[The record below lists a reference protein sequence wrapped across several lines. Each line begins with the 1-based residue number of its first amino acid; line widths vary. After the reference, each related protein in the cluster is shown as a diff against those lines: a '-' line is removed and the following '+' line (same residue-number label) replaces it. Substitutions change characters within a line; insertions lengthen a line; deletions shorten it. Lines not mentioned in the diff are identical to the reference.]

1 MLTCTDLRCDGRVN
15 PRGVETL
22 RPDLGWRIESAEPN
36 VKQVAWQLRAALCDS
51 RAVSAEEGWY
61 ESAWQEDANSQ
72 LRLWPELDGL
82 KLRHDGRYIWQVR
95 IRDTMGRE
103 SGWSETATFEV
114 YLSSRVHWQAAFITS
129 PEERRCLWLRRRVE
143 LARDDCLVDAVM
155 RATALGVYDLELDGR
170 PVSSDRL
177 APGWTEYH
185 SRLLISTCDLT
196 GLLLDSAARGQSAA
210 VLDVRLGPGWHNGEL
225 MGQHGQPVYGERVA
239 FFAEL
244 ELSYAS
250 GRRER
255 IVTDE
260 SWQTAA
266 GEHSYADLYHGEV
279 VDAARIL
286 EWSPA
291 VRIPQ
296 SCEVLRM
303 HDGLPVREQEELPV
317 VRRIITPAGEVVLD
331 FGINISGYVRF
342 TVWGE
347 KGDRVCYDHAEILDS
362 EGNFYTANMR
372 RARNTI
378 DYRLAG
384 GREPETFRPRF
395 TFQGFRYIRLLDWP
409 GGPES
414 ACPGQF
420 RAVVIHSDYSETAD
434 FHCSHPG
441 LVRLHQNIVRSMK
454 GNFVDIP
461 TDCPQRDERLGWTG
475 DAEVFAETAMRLGD
489 TRLFWRKWLRDMA
502 AAQLPDGG
510 IPHVVPDILT
520 QWENGVPTG
529 YGACGWADAAV
540 IVPWRLFERYGDLSL
555 LAEHYPMMR
564 AWVDCIRGQ
573 ATDGVLWDTGFHFGD
588 WLALDAE
595 PGSYHGA
602 TPNPLTAT
610 AHYAWSVELLSRAA
624 RALGR
629 EEEAAELTEI
639 HARIVRAFQDR
650 FVGPDGCLL
659 ARTQTAA
666 LLALQFDLL
675 TPAQRELAIGQLLEL
690 IDAAGGALT
699 TGFLGTPWLC
709 EVLADNGHLD
719 RAYDLLLREDYPSW
733 LYPLS
738 RGATT
743 IWEHW
748 DGIKPDGSLWS
759 ADMNSFNH
767 YAYGAIGSWMHR
779 VIGGIRF
786 GDPRLM
792 GRGFIIAPRPGGGLT
807 WADHALDT
815 AYGRVRVRWEIAGDS
830 ITIEVTIP
838 PNCEAELH
846 LPWSG
851 RRIRLGSGR
860 HCHLDTQ

>member
-1 MLTCTDLRCDGRVN
+1 MLICTDLRCDGRPD

-22 RPDLGWRIESAEPN
+22 RPDIGWRIESDEPS
-36 VKQVAWQLRAALCDS
+36 VIQAAWQLRAACCDA
-51 RAVSAEEGWY
+51 RSAAAIESWH

-72 LRLWPELDGL
+72 LRVWPEIDGF

-103 SGWSETATFEV
+103 SDWSRTAAFEI
-114 YLSSRVHWQAAFITS
+114 YLSTEAFWQGAFITS
-129 PEERRCLWLRRRVE
+129 QEKRRCLRLRRCFE
-143 LARDDCLVDAVM
+143 LAADDTLVDAVL
-155 RATALGVYDLELDGR
+155 RATALGVYELELEGS
-170 PVSSDRL
+170 PISGDRL

-185 SRLLISTCDLT
+185 SRLLISTYDLT
-196 GLLLDSAARGQSAA
+196 GLLLDSLSRGESTAQ
-210 VLDVRLGPGWHNGEL
+210 LDVWLGPGWHNGEL
-225 MGQHGQPVYGERVA
+225 MAQHGQPVYGERVA

-255 IVTDE
+255 ILTDE
-260 SWQTAA
+260 SWQAAA
-266 GEHSYADLYHGEV
+266 GEHSYADLYHGET
-279 VDAARIL
+279 VDAAHVP
-286 EWSPA
+286 EWGPA
-291 VRIPQ
+291 VRTPQ
-296 SCEVLRM
+296 DLTVLKM

-317 VRRIITPAGEVVLD
+317 IQRIITPAGEVVLD

-347 KGDRVCYDHAEILDS
+347 AGDRVRYDHAEILDG

-384 GREPETFRPRF
+384 GGEAETFRPRF

-409 GGPES
+409 GGPEN
-414 ACPGQF
+414 ARPGQF
-420 RAVVIHSDYSETAD
+420 RAVVIHSDYTETAD
-434 FHCSHPG
+434 FHCSHAG
-441 LVRLHQNIVRSMK
+441 LVRLHQNIVRGMK

-475 DAEVFAETAMRLGD
+475 DAEVFAETALRLGD

-520 QWENGVPTG
+520 RLENGILTG

-540 IVPWRLFERYGDLSL
+540 IVPWRLFERYGDRRL

-564 AWVDCIRGQ
+564 FWVDYIRSR

-595 PGSYHGA
+595 PGSYFGA

-610 AHYAWSVELLSRAA
+610 AHYAWSVELLARAA
-624 RALGR
+624 RVLGR
-629 EEEAAELTEI
+629 DAEAEELTEL
-639 HARIVRAFQDR
+639 HARIVSSFQNA
-650 FVGPDGCLL
+650 FVGPDGRLH

-675 TPAQRELAIGQLLEL
+675 TPSQRGLAIEQLLEL

-738 RGATT
+738 QGATT

-748 DGIKPDGSLWS
+748 DGIRPDGSLWS

-786 GDPRLM
+786 GDPCRM
-792 GRGFIIAPRPGGGLT
+792 GRELIIAPHPGGGLI

-815 AYGRVRVRWEIAGDS
+815 AYGRVSVHWEIVENALAID
-830 ITIEVTIP
+830 VTIP
-838 PNCEAELH
+838 PNCEAELC

-851 RRIRLGSGR
+851 TKLRLGSGR
-860 HCHLDTQ
+860 HRHEDRK

>member
-1 MLTCTDLRCDGRVN
+1 MLICTDLRCDGRQN
-15 PRGVETL
+15 PRAVATL
-22 RPDLGWRIESAEPN
+22 KPDIGWRIESDEPN
-36 VKQVAWQLRAALCDS
+36 VKQAAWQLRAALCDT
-51 RAVSAEEGWY
+51 RMAGIAEDWH
-61 ESAWQEDANSQ
+61 ESAWQEDPNSQ
-72 LRLWPELDGL
+72 LRVWPELAGL
-82 KLRHDGRYIWQVR
+82 QLRHDGRYIWQVR
-95 IRDTMGRE
+95 IRDQEGQV
-103 SGWSETATFEV
+103 SDWSRAAAFEV
-114 YLSSRVHWQAAFITS
+114 YLDTEAAWQAAFITTE
-129 PEERRCLWLRRRVE
+129 EERRCLRLRRLIE
-143 LARDDCLVDAVM
+143 LAADDILVDAVL

-170 PVSSDRL
+170 PVSRDRL
-177 APGWTEYH
+177 MPGWTEYR
-185 SRLLISTCDLT
+185 SRLLVSTCDLT
-196 GLLLDSAARGQSAA
+196 GPLLDLGSRGRSAAW
-210 VLDVRLGPGWHNGEL
+210 LDVRVGPGWYNGEL
-225 MGQHGQPVYGERVA
+225 MAQHGRPVYGERVA
-239 FFAEL
+239 FFAEI

-255 IVTDE
+255 ILTDE
-260 SWQTAA
+260 SWLAAA
-266 GEHSYADLYHGEV
+266 GEHSYADLYHGET
-279 VDAARIL
+279 VDAAHVP
-286 EWSPA
+286 EWGPA
-291 VRIPQ
+291 VRISQ
-296 SCEVLRM
+296 DLTVLRM

-317 VRRIITPAGEVVLD
+317 ARRIITPAGEVVLD

-347 KGDRVCYDHAEILDS
+347 TGDRVRYDHAEILDG

-372 RARNTI
+372 SARNTI

-384 GREPETFRPRF
+384 GGEAETFRPRF

-409 GGPES
+409 GGPEA

-420 RAVVIHSDYSETAD
+420 RAVVIHSDYRETAD

-520 QWENGVPTG
+520 RMEDGVLQG
-529 YGACGWADAAV
+529 YAACGWADAAV
-540 IVPWRLFERYGDLSL
+540 IVPWRLFERYGDLGL

-564 AWVDCIRGQ
+564 AWVDYIRAR

-595 PGSYHGA
+595 PGSYFGA

-610 AHYAWSVELLSRAA
+610 AHYARSVELLARAA
-624 RALGR
+624 RVLGR
-629 EEEAAELTEI
+629 AEEAVELAELR
-639 HARIVRAFQDR
+639 ARIGCAFRER
-650 FVGPDGCLL
+650 FQGPDGRLL
-659 ARTQTAA
+659 VCTQTAA
-666 LLALQFDLL
+666 VLALAFNLL
-675 TPAQRELAIGQLLEL
+675 TPDQRGAVVEQLLEL

-709 EVLADNGHLD
+709 EVLAENGHLD
-719 RAYDLLLREDYPSW
+719 RAYALLLREDYPSW
-733 LYPLS
+733 LYPIS

-748 DGIKPDGSLWS
+748 DGIRPDGTLWS

-767 YAYGAIGSWMHR
+767 YAYGSIGSWMHR

-792 GRGFIIAPRPGGGLT
+792 GRELIIAPRPGGGLT

-815 AYGRVRVRWEIAGDS
+815 DYGRVRVRWEIEDDVFAVD
-830 ITIEVTIP
+830 VTIP
-838 PNCEAELH
+838 PNCEAELC

-851 RRIRLGSGR
+851 RRLHLGSGQHR
-860 HCHLDTQ
+860 HLDSK